1 MKKHDSKKV
10 TLVKYSDNDL
20 RGKYIFF
27 FVNPE
32 KQKVYADFESEEE
45 ANKWLTQLVDDN
57 R

>member
-32 KQKVYADFESEEE
+32 KQKVSADFESEEE